1 MSNQFFI
8 QIKYF
13 IFLRKYPHS
22 WENKA
27 LYGFNENQDL
37 FTDSYL
43 CLLPN
48 CPYTLFI
55 IYLSTD
61 PASFSVFLTTLMK
74 DLYCDSLTEDQWSFL
89 QNSTSFFFFSDSFI
103 LKAINKIIIWLLFL
117 FWGKFTQILKLNMC
131 NLSCGG
137 FKVVFY
143 GIDLIKRADRLI
155 SLKFVFMYLYSMRH
169 YRLTKFILELIPFD
183 KMILIRA

>member
-1 MSNQFFI
+1 MVLMKIRIYSQIVICVYYQIVHIHYLTFFS
-8 QIKYF
+8 QQTLHH
-13 IFLRKYPHS
+13 FLSFSLHS
-22 WENKA
+22 WKTYTVTA
-27 LYGFNENQDL
+27 LWRISGH
-37 FTDSYL
+37 
-43 CLLPN
+43 
-48 CPYTLFI
+48 
-55 IYLSTD
+55 
-61 PASFSVFLTTLMK
+61 
-74 DLYCDSLTEDQWSFL
+74 FL
-89 QNSTSFFFFSDSFI
+89 QNSISFFFFSYSFI

-117 FWGKFTQILKLNMC
+117 FWSKFTQILKLNMC